1 VLRTYDHG
9 TVAICSYFSDGVWQ
23 VKPSA
28 MGCDRGSYGREVT
41 ERKVTTTGWWIRL
54 VSRAITSVR

>member
-1 VLRTYDHG
+1 MLRTYDHG

-41 ERKVTTTGWWIRL
+41 ERKVTLLAGGSGL
-54 VSRAITSVR
+54 VSRAITTVR

>member
-1 VLRTYDHG
+1 MLRTYDHG

-28 MGCDRGSYGREVT
+28 MGCDYQTLQGLIWEGGY
-41 ERKVTTTGWWIRL
+41 RKESDHYWL
-54 VSRAITSVR
+54 VDPSG